1 MLENLS
7 VNRNR
12 WKFPEINQE
21 NIRNTA
27 ANGPLSSKR
36 MNVFPVTL

>member
-1 MLENLS
+1 MLESLS
-7 VNRNR
+7 VNRNG
-12 WKFPEINQE
+12 WKFPEIDQE

-27 ANGPLSSKR
+27 ANSPLSSKR